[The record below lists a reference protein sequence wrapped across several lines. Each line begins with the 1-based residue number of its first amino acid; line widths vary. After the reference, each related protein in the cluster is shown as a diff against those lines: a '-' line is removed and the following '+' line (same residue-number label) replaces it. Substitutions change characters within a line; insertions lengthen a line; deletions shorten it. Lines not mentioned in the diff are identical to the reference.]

1 MGLMMW
7 PCAMGMWFLWMKQN
21 GLRFYDVML
30 VYDKWADGW
39 KGKSIDELTHLVQ
52 VGQCI

>member
-7 PCAMGMWFLWMKQN
+7 PCAMGMWFFYMSKQ
-21 GLRFYDVML
+21 GLAFYDVIL
-30 VYDKWADGW
+30 VYDKWQDGY
-39 KGKSIDELTHLVQ
+39 KGYSIAQLTQFVS